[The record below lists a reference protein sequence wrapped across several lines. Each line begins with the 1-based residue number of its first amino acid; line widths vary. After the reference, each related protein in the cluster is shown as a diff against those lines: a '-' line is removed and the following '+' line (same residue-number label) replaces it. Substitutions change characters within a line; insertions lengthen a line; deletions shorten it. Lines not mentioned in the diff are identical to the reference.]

1 MRRHGLVFGAAASVV
16 TLAASALVACSST
29 PADTPAADAAVADSA
44 VVDAAVPDVAVPD
57 TSVPDTAPPDAADAA
72 VPDAAPDTATPD
84 AAVTCGV
91 AGDQVFD
98 PIQAFVPLNNSTSDV
113 SIHANVCD
121 STVLTFP
128 YNQTRTLTIPRNVP
142 FHFVATQA
150 GNLPALSQENN
161 VKSAAFPKLVHGA
174 WLLPLAHAVSIDP
187 AWTAST
193 HALLRVVVNA
203 STGTGACSTKDG
215 VSYTVVGHP
224 EAVIKYANGG
234 VGATGAGA
242 GDTWISI
249 MTTATLLSPEFVTI
263 TQTKAGCK
271 VGPNGADQLFLTG
284 RAPIAVGAVTS
295 TLGGEVTN

>member
-1 MRRHGLVFGAAASVV
+1 MRRYGFVLGAAASVV
-16 TLAASALVACSST
+16 SIAASALVACSSSPTET
-29 PADTPAADAAVADSA
+29 PADASVADAAI
-44 VVDAAVPDVAVPD
+44 VDAAAPDVAVRD
-57 TSVPDTAPPDAADAA
+57 TSVPDTAAPDAADAS

-113 SIHANVCD
+113 SIYANVCD

-161 VKSAAFPKLVHGA
+161 VKSAAFPKLQHGA
-174 WLLPLAHAVSIDP
+174 WLLPLTYAASIDP

-234 VGATGAGA
+234 VGATGVGA
-242 GDTWISI
+242 GDSWISI
-249 MTTATLLSPEFVTI
+249 ITTATLLAPEFVTI
-263 TQTKAGCK
+263 TQTKPGCK
-271 VGPNGADQLFLTG
+271 VGPNGADQLFMTG

-295 TLGGEVTN
+295 VLGGEVTN